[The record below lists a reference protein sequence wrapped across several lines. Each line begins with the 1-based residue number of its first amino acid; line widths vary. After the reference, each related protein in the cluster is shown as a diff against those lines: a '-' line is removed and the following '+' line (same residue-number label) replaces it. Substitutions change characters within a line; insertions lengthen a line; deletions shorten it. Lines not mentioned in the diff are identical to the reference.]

1 MAVLSCI
8 CGALMN
14 EFEYLCYLRV
24 PVIDQTQVC
33 ANYIRPNAKK
43 TFHCC
48 AQLRFYE
55 MIYYWLQPE
64 TQSRCWL
71 LNYLAVGLPAG
82 AVITRITCAL
92 SMDSLFIVH
101 KDYSRRDVTG
111 RVVNGFSHQEGLV
124 TARHFAVMLLIP
136 QTRSTLCVKYS

>member
-1 MAVLSCI
+1 MKFNISSI
-8 CGALMN
+8 S
-14 EFEYLCYLRV
+14 RV

-33 ANYIRPNAKK
+33 ANNIRPNMEK
-43 TFHCC
+43 TFHYC
-48 AQLRFYE
+48 AQLRFNE

-64 TQSRCWL
+64 MQCRCWL

-82 AVITRITCAL
+82 AVIITCTR

-124 TARHFAVMLLIP
+124 AARHFAVMLLIS
-136 QTRSTLCVKYS
+136 QTGSPLFVK

>member
-1 MAVLSCI
+1 
-8 CGALMN
+8 MN
-14 EFEYLCYLRV
+14 LNITAISRV

-33 ANYIRPNAKK
+33 ANCIRPNTKK

-48 AQLRFYE
+48 AQLRFNE

-82 AVITRITCAL
+82 AVIITCAR
-92 SMDSLFIVH
+92 SIDSLFIVH

-136 QTRSTLCVKYS
+136 QTRSTLCVK

>member
-1 MAVLSCI
+1 
-8 CGALMN
+8 MN
-14 EFEYLCYLRV
+14 LNISAISRV

-33 ANYIRPNAKK
+33 ANYIRPNTKK
-43 TFHCC
+43 TLHCC
-48 AQLRFYE
+48 AQPWFNE
-55 MIYYWLQPE
+55 MIYYWLQSE
-64 TQSRCWL
+64 TLCRRWL

-82 AVITRITCAL
+82 AVIITCAR

-101 KDYSRRDVTG
+101 KDYSRCDVTG

-136 QTRSTLCVKYS
+136 QTRSTLCMCNNMTFSRYRLSIHY